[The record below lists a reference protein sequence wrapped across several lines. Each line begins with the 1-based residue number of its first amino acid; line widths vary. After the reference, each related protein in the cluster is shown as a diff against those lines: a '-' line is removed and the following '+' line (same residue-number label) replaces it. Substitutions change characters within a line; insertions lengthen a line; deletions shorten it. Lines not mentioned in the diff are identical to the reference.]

1 MKVRV
6 QVRPELT
13 KMRRINR
20 FHKHIVHLILREANT
35 THGAT
40 LNRQQNGHVHSF
52 LLKTSTFCY
61 KEHLVTRMKD
71 STDHHTKGL
80 PKRDT
85 GWKATPKGGLY
96 VSTGTL
102 VTAHWD
108 CKSRPLRHGS
118 PTRLSPDP
126 LTHSSLRPVK
136 REKRREG
143 EDWKK
148 EEGATQ

>member
-1 MKVRV
+1 
-6 QVRPELT
+6 
-13 KMRRINR
+13 
-20 FHKHIVHLILREANT
+20 
-35 THGAT
+35 
-40 LNRQQNGHVHSF
+40 
-52 LLKTSTFCY
+52 
-61 KEHLVTRMKD
+61 MKD
-71 STDHHTKGL
+71 SMDHHTKGL

-96 VSTGTL
+96 VSTGAL

-118 PTRLSPDP
+118 PTRLSPDR
-126 LTHSSLRPVK
+126 LTHSSLKPVQ